1 MSLKWVDCD
10 LPAPEERTPEQIR
23 KSPSAF
29 FFSRVFLTAYSDWS
43 HRSRNFPIFHN
54 QGGHMA
60 SDGVDG
66 INLTLKLHHGT
77 RAGQEDSRLE
87 RRDKYL

>member
-23 KSPSAF
+23 KRSSAS
-29 FFSRVFLTAYSDWS
+29 FSRPPHRLFS
-43 HRSRNFPIFHN
+43 HSRDFSIFHN

-60 SDGVDG
+60 SDGIDG
-66 INLTLKLHHGT
+66 INLTVKLQHCA
-77 RAGQEDSRLE
+77 RAGQENSRLE
-87 RRDKYL
+87 RRDQYL